1 MFVRKPLLLLINLLI
16 FHNALSQ
23 AGIDDLFQQL
33 KKERFLPKQE
43 EIATQIY
50 DSLEHMLKKI
60 PADEVLSL
68 IEPTSSDH
76 LRLTTF
82 TPEETTQA
90 RAVSIL
96 VLTHKN
102 YFKEV
107 YFSEWTSPEGTAVY
121 AEEYYPTMQWTGED
135 GLLKS
140 KKLYE
145 RKEETAPG
153 SDYTFHSYKGTKSD
167 FYEIHK
173 LPSKN
178 NELYLLSG
186 INPSDRMPALLS
198 FFVVEIKDDELSLD
212 YPAFEGISPLLQC
225 TIYDRSSPDA
235 YFKYFEYDRE
245 KQLVKLRNL
254 KKEETVTVNKDVY
267 RSSYKVLNHN
277 KEVEITLKFADS
289 GFYKVD

>member
-1 MFVRKPLLLLINLLI
+1 MPFNKTLLLLINLLI
-16 FHNALSQ
+16 FHNGFSQ
-23 AGIDDLFQQL
+23 SGINDLFQQL

-43 EIATQIY
+43 KIATQIY
-50 DSLEHMLKKI
+50 DSLEHMLKKL
-60 PADEVLSL
+60 PAEELFSSIDPEF
-68 IEPTSSDH
+68 SDH
-76 LRLTTF
+76 LRLVALSPDTNGQFREMKIVT
-82 TPEETTQA
+82 
-90 RAVSIL
+90 
-96 VLTHKN
+96 LTHKN

-107 YFSEWTSPEGTAVY
+107 YFPGAPGSLDTSVY

-267 RSSYKVLNHN
+267 RSSYKVLNPD